1 MRPAVIPA
9 APMALSDLETARR
22 IEAGDRAVLVALM
35 RQHNQRLYRAA
46 RSILRD
52 DADAEDAVQEAYLQ
66 AFRAIGQFRG
76 DSRLSTWLT
85 RIAINTA
92 LARRRQRVR
101 QAEVVWLDAD
111 PAADAEVAMT
121 IDPSQEDPARAAARA
136 ELRALIESRIDRLPE
151 AFRTVF
157 VLRGVEELSV
167 EETAAC
173 WASRRRRYGPG
184 SSARGPCCANR
195 WRATSTPASTAPSAS
210 PASVATGSSPACW
223 PASRRRSGRRA
234 RTAPPSA

>member
-167 EETAAC
+167 EETAGLLGIPPQTV
-173 WASRRRRYGPG
+173 RTRFF
-184 SSARGPCCANR
+184 
-195 WRATSTPASTAPSAS
+195 
-210 PASVATGSSPACW
+210 
-223 PASRRRSGRRA
+223 RA
-234 RTAPPSA
+234 RALLRESLARDIDAGIEGAFGFAGERCDRIVAGVLARLALP

>member
-22 IEAGDRAVLVALM
+22 IDAGDRAVLVALM

-121 IDPSQEDPARAAARA
+121 IDPSQEDPARVAARA

-151 AFRTVF
+151 SFRTVF

-167 EETAAC
+167 EETAGLLGIPPQTV
-173 WASRRRRYGPG
+173 RTRFFR
-184 SSARGPCCANR
+184 ARALLRESLARDIDAGIDGAFGFAGERCDRIVAGVLAR
-195 WRATSTPASTAPSAS
+195 LAS
-210 PASVATGSSPACW
+210 P
-223 PASRRRSGRRA
+223 
-234 RTAPPSA
+234 

>member
-1 MRPAVIPA
+1 MRPAVILA

-121 IDPSQEDPARAAARA
+121 IDPSQEDPARAVARA

-167 EETAAC
+167 EETAGLLGIPPQTV
-173 WASRRRRYGPG
+173 RTRFFR
-184 SSARGPCCANR
+184 ARALLRESLARDIDAGIDGAFGFAGERCDRIVAGVLAR
-195 WRATSTPASTAPSAS
+195 LAS
-210 PASVATGSSPACW
+210 P
-223 PASRRRSGRRA
+223 
-234 RTAPPSA
+234 

>member
-22 IEAGDRAVLVALM
+22 IDAGDRAVLVALM

-167 EETAAC
+167 EETAGLLGIPPQTV
-173 WASRRRRYGPG
+173 RTRFFR
-184 SSARGPCCANR
+184 ARALLRESLARDIDAGIDGAFGFAGERCDRIVAGVLAR
-195 WRATSTPASTAPSAS
+195 LAS
-210 PASVATGSSPACW
+210 P
-223 PASRRRSGRRA
+223 
-234 RTAPPSA
+234 

>member
-167 EETAAC
+167 EETAGLLGIPPQTV
-173 WASRRRRYGPG
+173 RTRFFR
-184 SSARGPCCANR
+184 ARALLRESLARDIDAGIDGAFGFAGERCDRIVAGVLAR
-195 WRATSTPASTAPSAS
+195 LAS
-210 PASVATGSSPACW
+210 P
-223 PASRRRSGRRA
+223 
-234 RTAPPSA
+234 

>member
-167 EETAAC
+167 EETAGLLGIPPQTV
-173 WASRRRRYGPG
+173 RTRFFR
-184 SSARGPCCANR
+184 ARALLRESLARDIDAGIEGAFGFAGERCDRIVAGVLAR
-195 WRATSTPASTAPSAS
+195 LAS
-210 PASVATGSSPACW
+210 P
-223 PASRRRSGRRA
+223 
-234 RTAPPSA
+234 

>member
-22 IEAGDRAVLVALM
+22 IDAGDRAVLVALM

-167 EETAAC
+167 EETAGLLGIPPQTV
-173 WASRRRRYGPG
+173 RTRFFR
-184 SSARGPCCANR
+184 ARALLRESLARDIDAGIEGAFGFAGERCDRIVAGVLAR
-195 WRATSTPASTAPSAS
+195 LAS
-210 PASVATGSSPACW
+210 P
-223 PASRRRSGRRA
+223 
-234 RTAPPSA
+234 